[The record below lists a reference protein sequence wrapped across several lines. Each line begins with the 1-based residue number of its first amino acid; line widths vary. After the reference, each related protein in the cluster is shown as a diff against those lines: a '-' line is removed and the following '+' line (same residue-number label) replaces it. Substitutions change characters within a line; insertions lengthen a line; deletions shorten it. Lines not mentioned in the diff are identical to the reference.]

1 VLEAGLWGLL
11 GQASLIVGAWLSL
24 QFAIPRLWLGLITGF
39 GAGTLVAAAAF
50 ELSVPAYQEAGG
62 AVTGLW
68 IAVGAIT
75 FYLADRAVAGRAPR
89 GEHAS
94 TGIALGALLDGVPE
108 SIAVAISLISGA
120 SVSIPIV
127 VAVLLSNLPEG
138 MASSPGFIRSGWSKR
153 RVLELWLGIALAGGL
168 AAAVG
173 YAVLGDAS
181 GSVLGAVQA
190 FAAGTILTMLASVMM
205 PTAYADAKEPVGLAF
220 VFGFATLAFLTTL
233 GT

>member
-11 GQASLIVGAWLSL
+11 GQASLILGAWLSI
-24 QFAIPRLWLGLITGF
+24 QFAIPRRLLGLITCF

-62 AVTGLW
+62 PRTGFW
-68 IAVGAIT
+68 IAVGAVT
-75 FYLADRAVAGRAPR
+75 FFTADRWVARRAPQ

-108 SIAVAISLISGA
+108 SVAIAISLIAGATVSGA
-120 SVSIPIV
+120 MV

-138 MASSPGFIRSGWSKR
+138 MASTPGFLRSGWSKT
-153 RVLELWLGIALAGGL
+153 RVLGLWLGIALIGGL
-168 AAAVG
+168 AAGVG
-173 YAVLGDAS
+173 YAVLGSASSDA
-181 GSVLGAVQA
+181 LGAVQA

-205 PTAYADAKEPVGLAF
+205 PTAYADGKEPVGLAF
-220 VFGFATLAFLTTL
+220 VFGFAMLAFLTTL
-233 GT
+233 GA